1 MSMHVKQSTTNR
13 CYCHVQDEEINLNDI
28 AKIITIVNHKIL
40 QLRDEI
46 SALKNVNYDRKK
58 KLFKKTENACN
69 ISFSFE
75 NDFNT
80 SQSNIKFDKV
90 IFSKKSDILV
100 SFLKNNLLNNYKTKY
115 KKIDDKASNYIT
127 DLNNLL
133 TSEKLQVRD
142 SEFVFENMEK
152 ERKMKISQGTQCDLT
167 MDRKRKRSFLN
178 FFKIES
184 YMKDNNVLKPNKKI
198 EFSSKTNLFVTLDS
212 DVNVTK
218 LTNTKEQ
225 KNDEKYQLED
235 LTNSENNLTCA
246 KVNYTCKLIES
257 EKKKSQENKIESKI
271 KNELA
276 NNKYKINLADNME
289 DKSELFKYSINRMR
303 GGAEVRGNHFISDF
317 HNKIQKIN
325 LLKNSKFDAK
335 NVKRRLDACINE
347 LNEIIE
353 DASLI
358 FSNAQCNIIEKL

>member
-13 CYCHVQDEEINLNDI
+13 CYSHVQDEEINLNDI
-28 AKIITIVNHKIL
+28 AKIITIVNDKIL

-46 SALKNVNYDRKK
+46 SALKNVNHDKKK
-58 KLFKKTENACN
+58 KLFKKSENACN
-69 ISFSFE
+69 MFFSFE
-75 NDFNT
+75 NDLNT
-80 SQSNIKFDKV
+80 SQSNIKFDKF
-90 IFSKKSDILV
+90 IFSKRSDSLA
-100 SFLKNNLLNNYKTKY
+100 SLLKNNLLNNYKTKY
-115 KKIDDKASNYIT
+115 KKIDDKTSNYVT

-133 TSEKLQVRD
+133 TSEKLQIRD
-142 SEFVFENMEK
+142 SEFIFENMEK

-198 EFSSKTNLFVTLDS
+198 EFSSKTNIFVTLDS
-212 DVNVTK
+212 DVNITK
-218 LTNTKEQ
+218 LTNTEEQ

-235 LTNSENNLTCA
+235 LTNSENNITCA

-257 EKKKSQENKIESKI
+257 EKKKSQENKIESKM
-271 KNELA
+271 KNELT
-276 NNKYKINLADNME
+276 NNKYKINLTDNTE
-289 DKSELFKYSINRMR
+289 DESELFKYSINRMG
-303 GGAEVRGNHFISDF
+303 GGAEVRGNNFISDF

-358 FSNAQCNIIEKL
+358 FSNTQCNIIEKL